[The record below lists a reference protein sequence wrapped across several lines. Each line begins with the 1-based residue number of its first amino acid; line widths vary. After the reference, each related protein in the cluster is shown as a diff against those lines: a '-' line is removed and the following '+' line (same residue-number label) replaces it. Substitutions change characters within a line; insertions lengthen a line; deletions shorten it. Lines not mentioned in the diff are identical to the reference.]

1 MAVSVR
7 LFPAVSVLSC
17 LLTAVCARRHVLE
30 LGDADFDYLAAEH
43 ETMLVMF
50 YAPWCGH
57 CKKLAPE
64 FEKAATR
71 LKGTVQLSK
80 YMKKQTGP
88 DSVHLKTE
96 EDLQTFINH
105 YDASIIGVFSG
116 TDSSHLS
123 EFLRAAALLREQFR
137 FAHTADLNLG
147 KNYGVTSDYGLCPH
161 MTVENRDRLR
171 VRDLLTAYYDLDYH
185 HNARGSNYW
194 RNRVMKVGSNY
205 AGRGLMFSVAN
216 KKDFLSELEDDFG
229 LGTSD
234 GEELPF
240 VTIRTKLGHKYT
252 MREEFT
258 YVTVLNQAKPGHV
271 TSCGVTGVTV
281 LWCYRCDS
289 PVVLQVVVAETFDDV
304 VNDPDK
310 DVLIQFYSPSCP
322 HCKKL
327 EPVYR
332 ELADAL
338 SSDPSI
344 VVSKMNA
351 VDNDV
356 PLGYDVQG
364 YPTIYFVPM
373 EGSRLYSS
381 PPPLSPL
388 RQCLREEF
396 GQQVVLVLTGEMLSV
411 AEQFL
416 EQQMHPTVIISAYR
430 RALEDMLDTLKEISI
445 PVDTSDRSMMLKI
458 VHSAINTKAL
468 SRWSELACSIAL
480 DAVRT
485 VELEENG
492 RKEIDIKKYAK
503 VEKVPG
509 GIIED
514 SYVLKDLAQ
523 HYLMKA
529 NITAIRRVRKTDNNR
544 IARACGARIV
554 SRTDE
559 LREEDV
565 GTGAGLF
572 EVKKIGDEYFTFVTE
587 CKDPK
592 ACTILLR
599 GASKEILAEVERNLQ
614 DAMQVCRNVLL
625 DPLLLLGG
633 GAVEMAVSK
642 RLMERSRALTGVEQW
657 PYRAVA
663 QALEVIPRTLIQNC
677 GASTIRVLT
686 SLRAKHTQENSG
698 SWGVDGETGCLS
710 DMSVL
715 GIWEPFAVKAQTYK
729 TAMETAILL
738 LRIDDIVSGHK
749 KKDKDGQM
757 GGPGAE

>member
-71 LKGTVQLSK
+71 LKGTVQLAK
-80 YMKKQTGP
+80 
-88 DSVHLKTE
+88 V
-96 EDLQTFINH
+96 
-105 YDASIIGVFSG
+105 
-116 TDSSHLS
+116 SSS
-123 EFLRAAALLREQFR
+123 
-137 FAHTADLNLG
+137 
-147 KNYGVTSDYGLCPH
+147 SSSYGLCPH

-205 AGRGLMFSVAN
+205 AGRGLTFSVAN

-234 GEELPF
+234 GGELPF

-258 YVTVLNQAKPGHV
+258 RDGQSLQRFLEDYFAGRLKRYVK
-271 TSCGVTGVTV
+271 SE
-281 LWCYRCDS
+281 
-289 PVVLQVVVAETFDDV
+289 PVPEKNSAAVQVVVAESFDDV

-364 YPTIYFVPM
+364 YPTIYFAPMGKKDEPIRYEGGRELKDFLKFVKREKVP
-373 EGSRLYSS
+373 GSSS
-381 PPPLSPL
+381 LLLSAPPLRSSSSSLRSPL
-388 RQCLREEF
+388 RQCLREDVRAAGF
-396 GQQVVLVLTGEMLSV
+396 
-411 AEQFL
+411 
-416 EQQMHPTVIISAYR
+416 SAQSEHKERVGTESPDREHQRLPRVR
-430 RALEDMLDTLKEISI
+430 REVKS
-445 PVDTSDRSMMLKI
+445 P
-458 VHSAINTKAL
+458 
-468 SRWSELACSIAL
+468 SEL
-480 DAVRT
+480 
-485 VELEENG
+485 
-492 RKEIDIKKYAK
+492 
-503 VEKVPG
+503 
-509 GIIED
+509 IED
-514 SYVLKDLAQ
+514 GDGRLGSEEKQLRSRQPSLVFAWSRQLLQYFQVRPYCDFMSNTLRKLGKSARA
-523 HYLMKA
+523 YCSVWTLPVFK
-529 NITAIRRVRKTDNNR
+529 IRR
-544 IARACGARIV
+544 
-554 SRTDE
+554 
-559 LREEDV
+559 
-565 GTGAGLF
+565 
-572 EVKKIGDEYFTFVTE
+572 
-587 CKDPK
+587 
-592 ACTILLR
+592 
-599 GASKEILAEVERNLQ
+599 
-614 DAMQVCRNVLL
+614 
-625 DPLLLLGG
+625 
-633 GAVEMAVSK
+633 
-642 RLMERSRALTGVEQW
+642 
-657 PYRAVA
+657 
-663 QALEVIPRTLIQNC
+663 
-677 GASTIRVLT
+677 
-686 SLRAKHTQENSG
+686 
-698 SWGVDGETGCLS
+698 GCYIS
-710 DMSVL
+710 
-715 GIWEPFAVKAQTYK
+715 
-729 TAMETAILL
+729 
-738 LRIDDIVSGHK
+738 
-749 KKDKDGQM
+749 
-757 GGPGAE
+757 